1 MLGAIVGD
9 IVGSVYEYH
18 AVLDGALPLLTPSS
32 SYTDETVLT
41 VAIAD
46 CLLHHHSYAEALR
59 TWALANPGRSYS
71 TRFAKWIEDPDR
83 TMRTSYGNGAAGR
96 VSPVGW
102 AFDTLEETLVEARH
116 SAEPTHSHPDG
127 IAGAQ
132 AVAAAIFMARTGASK
147 DGIRD
152 YLERTFGY
160 DLRRSLT
167 DCTGGGWYEAAE
179 LSVPEAVIC
188 FLASTDVRS
197 SLQNAVNLRGDA
209 DTQAAIA
216 GSVAEAFYHGIPA
229 DLAEPCLAMLPP
241 DFRSTLDE
249 FRGRFHIGQ
258 DADSV

>member
-18 AVLDGALPLLTPSS
+18 TVLDSDLPLLAPAS

-41 VAIAD
+41 IAIAD
-46 CLLHHHSYAEALR
+46 CLLHQRPYGETLR
-59 TWALANPGRSYS
+59 AWALANPGRSYS
-71 TRFAKWIEDPDR
+71 TRFAKWIENHER
-83 TMRTSYGNGAAGR
+83 TMPTSYSNGAAGR

-102 AFDTLEETLVEARH
+102 AFDTLEETLAEARR

-132 AVAAAIFMARTGASK
+132 AVAAAIFMARMGTSK
-147 DGIRD
+147 EGIRD
-152 YLERTFGY
+152 YLEHAFGY
-160 DLRRSLT
+160 DLQRPLI
-167 DCTGGGWYEAAE
+167 DCTGGWFEAAE
-179 LSVPEAVIC
+179 LSVPEALIC

-216 GSVAEAFYHGIPA
+216 GSIAEAFYHGIPA
-229 DLAEPCLAMLPP
+229 DLSEPCLAMLPA
-241 DFRSTLDE
+241 DFRSILDE
-249 FRGRFHIGQ
+249 FRERFHII
-258 DADSV
+258 

>member
-9 IVGSVYEYH
+9 VVGSAYEYRT
-18 AVLDGALPLLTPSS
+18 VLDGELPLLTPSS

-41 VAIAD
+41 VAVAD
-46 CLLHHHSYAEALR
+46 CLLHHRSYAEALR
-59 TWALANPGRSYS
+59 TWALANPDRSYS
-71 TRFAKWIEDPDR
+71 TRFVKWIEDPGR
-83 TMRTSYGNGAAGR
+83 TMPTSYGNGAAGR

-102 AFDTLEETLVEARH
+102 AFDTLGETLAEARI
-116 SAEPTHSHPDG
+116 SAEPTHNHPDG

-132 AVAAAIFMARTGASK
+132 AVAAAIFLARTGSPK

-160 DLRRSLT
+160 DLQRSLI
-167 DCTGGGWYEAAE
+167 DCTGGWFEAAE

-188 FLASTDVRS
+188 FLVSTDVRS
-197 SLQNAVNLRGDA
+197 SFQNAVNLRGDS

-216 GSVAEAFYHGIPA
+216 GSIAEAFYHGVPA

-241 DFRSTLDE
+241 DFRFILDE

-258 DADSV
+258 DADGV

>member
-9 IVGSVYEYH
+9 IVGSAYEYH
-18 AVLDGALPLLTPSS
+18 AVLDGDLPLLTLSS

-41 VAIAD
+41 VAVAD
-46 CLLHHHSYAEALR
+46 CLLHHHPYGEALR

-71 TRFAKWIEDPDR
+71 TRFAKWIEDPER
-83 TMRTSYGNGAAGR
+83 TMSTSYGNGAAGR

-102 AFDTLEETLVEARH
+102 AFDTLEETLAEARH
-116 SAEPTHSHPDG
+116 SAEPTHNHPDG

-132 AVAAAIFMARTGASK
+132 AVAAAVFLARTGESK
-147 DGIRD
+147 DSIRNH
-152 YLERTFGY
+152 LERTFGY
-160 DLRRSLT
+160 DLQRSLL
-167 DCTGGGWYEAAE
+167 DCTGGWFEAAE

-216 GSVAEAFYHGIPA
+216 GSIAEAFYHGVPA
-229 DLAEPCLAMLPP
+229 DLAEPCLAMLPA
-241 DFRSTLDE
+241 DFRSILDE
-249 FRGRFHIGQ
+249 FRGRFHI
-258 DADSV
+258 A

>member
-18 AVLDGALPLLTPSS
+18 AVLDGALPLLTASS

-41 VAIAD
+41 VAVAD
-46 CLLHHHSYAEALR
+46 CLLHHRSYAEALR

-71 TRFAKWIEDPDR
+71 TRFVKWIEEPGR
-83 TMRTSYGNGAAGR
+83 TMPTSYGNGAAGR

-147 DGIRD
+147 DDIRD
-152 YLERTFGY
+152 YLEHTFGY

-249 FRGRFHIGQ
+249 FRGRFHVGQ

>member
-18 AVLDGALPLLTPSS
+18 AILDGALPLLTPSS

-41 VAIAD
+41 VAVAD
-46 CLLHHHSYAEALR
+46 CLLHQRSYAEALR

-71 TRFAKWIEDPDR
+71 TRFAKWIEEPGR
-83 TMRTSYGNGAAGR
+83 TMPTSYGNGAAGR

-132 AVAAAIFMARTGASK
+132 AVAAAIFLARTGASK

-152 YLERTFGY
+152 YLEHTFGY

-188 FLASTDVRS
+188 FLASTDVCS

-258 DADSV
+258 DADGL